1 MCRGECEREEVDWGL
16 DEEGG
21 GRVYT
26 LFLKQSGDAC
36 WVDGEPVLAI
46 EIHHGNYFLSLS
58 S

>member
-1 MCRGECEREEVDWGL
+1 MCRGVCEREEVDWGL

-46 EIHHGNYFLSLS
+46 EIHHGH
-58 S
+58 